1 MITILVKQLVFQHYD
16 PLKKKVCWEKW
27 ILFQQLKDIII
38 FLPHNNF

>member
-1 MITILVKQLVFQHYD
+1 MITVLVKQLVFQHCA
-16 PLKKKVCWEKW
+16 PKKKDARKKW